1 MTYKGHRVEA
11 ISYQLVDSGR
21 WVPKA
26 LIKSASNGSV
36 MATPLTAFAHEQDTQ
51 AAADGFALTLARLW
65 IDGKT

>member
-1 MTYKGHRVEA
+1 MDYKGYHAEA
-11 ISYQLVDSGR
+11 VSYQHVDSGR
-21 WVPKA
+21 WVPKV

-51 AAADGFALTLARLW
+51 AAADDYALTLARMW